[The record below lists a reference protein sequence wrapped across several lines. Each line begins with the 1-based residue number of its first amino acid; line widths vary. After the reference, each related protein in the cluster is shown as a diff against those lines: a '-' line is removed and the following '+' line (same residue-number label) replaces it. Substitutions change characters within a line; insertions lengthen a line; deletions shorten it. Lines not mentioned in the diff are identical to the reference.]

1 MPGVTVV
8 DSNAVS
14 PRPGSVAGL
23 SVRPTLGPQTDFA
36 ALEQA
41 VLEAEPGD
49 AGPIRV
55 ADAEETLFV
64 LSGAGHA

>member
-23 SVRPTLGPQTDFA
+23 FVRPTVGSQTDFA
-36 ALEQA
+36 VLEQA
-41 VLEAEPGD
+41 VLEIGPAAEPIGV
-49 AGPIRV
+49 G
-55 ADAEETLFV
+55 DAEETLFV
-64 LSGAGHA
+64 LSGAGP